1 VSSPDDLIRQAVD
14 RAVAPLRTPLEAE
27 LRAFAEEVRR
37 QAERQIAIV
46 RETAQ
51 RHAEDL
57 RKTTEA
63 QVNELTH
70 ALEDARR
77 ESDQRV
83 AQARR
88 DHESDLERIRREAA
102 AELDR
107 ARAEFQRDV
116 EKARQAA
123 TLEAEELVVAQLE
136 NAALDA
142 ERKLTAAVERATTDS
157 HQAALAH
164 AARFVDAIRT
174 LDDARSLSE
183 VLETLADCAGREVDR
198 AAILIVKGD
207 RLKGWRM
214 VGFGPG
220 APAAKS
226 IDIPLDERNLPGVQP
241 LFSQDAVVR
250 HALSLPISVGGAVV
264 AVLYGDTPRGD
275 SPSDLR
281 PSTGARGLLSE
292 VGGRWPAMLDVLARH
307 ASRVLEAMTVQ
318 QAAGLA
324 LPRPVARASHASMP
338 GPLEQ
343 SGTGV
348 EEDARRYARLL
359 LSEIRMYNEPLVEA
373 GRRSRD
379 LLSRLGGE
387 IERARQLYEAR
398 IPETVSARSIYFEQE
413 LVRTLADG
421 DRSLLGSVQ

>member
-57 RKTTEA
+57 RRTSEA
-63 QVNELTH
+63 QLSELKQG
-70 ALEDARR
+70 LDDARR
-77 ESDQRV
+77 DAEQEI
-83 AQARR
+83 ARAR
-88 DHESDLERIRREAA
+88 SEHESDLVRARREAA
-102 AELDR
+102 AELER
-107 ARAEFQRDV
+107 ARAEFDQQV
-116 EKARQAA
+116 EQARRTA

-136 NAALDA
+136 SAALDA
-142 ERKLTAAVERATTDS
+142 ERKLIAAVERALTDS

-174 LDDARSLSE
+174 LDEARSLSE
-183 VLETLADCAGREVDR
+183 VLDTLVECAGREADR

-220 APAAKS
+220 APPAKS
-226 IDIPLDERNLPGVQP
+226 IDVPLDERELPGVQP
-241 LFSQDAVVR
+241 LFSQDVVGR

-264 AVLYGDTPRGD
+264 AVLYGDAPRGD
-275 SPSDLR
+275 SPSGRL
-281 PSTGARGLLSE
+281 E
-292 VGGRWPAMLDVLARH
+292 GRWPAMLDVLTRH

-343 SGTGV
+343 RGIGV

-379 LLSRLGGE
+379 LLSRLSGE

-398 IPETVSARSIYFEQE
+398 IPESVSGRSVYFEQE

-421 DRSLLGSVQ
+421 DRSLLGSLQ